1 MVYILYFRYNEL
13 TMLSA
18 ADRDYSS
25 FLYLFSRYG
34 LEVAFLSPTETGF
47 NKSIMDAIKPLRNLL
62 LSKGMHDYDSQLQ
75 GPDNKIKI
83 PACFLRGDA
92 LDFDTQASLYRPITK
107 QGDPRIW
114 FEKLKTYC
122 VPHNLLAILP
132 ANGKLYVFNLSDSS
146 VLRSLEHGEGR
157 KLLEAIRKGYS
168 SVIDELIDR
177 LKDIHKEGFVKGVS
191 RGDTNVGMTLE
202 HMLDIPP
209 NSSKEP
215 DYKGIELKT
224 KRFSFTKPK
233 TLQTLFTCVPDW
245 KSSNTTAKKILDTWG
260 YWADDEIVGRRF
272 NLYCTV
278 SAHVPNSQGLYFEVK
293 ENQDLLINY
302 GDKPENKHLFVAQW
316 DMNEL
321 RKRLSVKHHE
331 TVWISATTELR
342 RDGEYFR
349 FDKVVH
355 TKTPNIQMLGYLL
368 DSGIVTLDYTLH
380 YKPDGNTR
388 DHGYIF
394 RIHPRNMSLLFPNP
408 ETIIL

>member
-1 MVYILYFRYNEL
+1 M
-13 TMLSA
+13 MLSA
-18 ADRDYSS
+18 ADRDYLS
-25 FLYLFSRYG
+25 FITLFSSHG

-62 LSKGMHDYDSQLQ
+62 LDKGMHNYDTQQQ
-75 GPDNKIKI
+75 GPENKVKI
-83 PACFLRGDA
+83 PACFLRGEI
-92 LDFDTQASLYRPITK
+92 LDFDTQASLYRPVTK

-157 KLLEAIRKGYS
+157 RLLEAIRKGYS

-177 LKDIHKEGFVKGVS
+177 LKDIHKEGFIKGIS
-191 RGDTNVGMTLE
+191 HGDTNVGMTLE
-202 HMLDIPP
+202 HLLDIPP

-224 KRFSFTKPK
+224 KRSGLLNPK

-245 KSSNTTAKKILDTWG
+245 KNSNTTAKAILDTWG
-260 YWADDEIVGRRF
+260 YPDENKRI

-278 SAHVPNSQGLYFEVK
+278 SAKKPNSQGLYFEVDYNK
-293 ENQDLLINY
+293 DLLINY
-302 GDKPENKHLFVAQW
+302 GDKDAQKHLFVAQW
-316 DMNEL
+316 DINVL

-331 TVWISATTELR
+331 TVWISAATETR
-342 RDGEYFR
+342 WDGEYFR
-349 FDKVVH
+349 FDKVIH
-355 TKTPNIQMLGYLL
+355 TQSPKIYSLGFLL
-368 DSGIVTLDYTLH
+368 ADGVVTLDYTLH

-394 RIHPRNMSLLFPNP
+394 RIHPKNMDLLFPNP
-408 ETIIL
+408 EIIIL